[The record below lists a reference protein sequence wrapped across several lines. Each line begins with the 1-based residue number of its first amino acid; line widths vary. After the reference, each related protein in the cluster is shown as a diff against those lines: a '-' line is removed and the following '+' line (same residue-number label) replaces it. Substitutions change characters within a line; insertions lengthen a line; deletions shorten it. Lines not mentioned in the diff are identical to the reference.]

1 MRLSL
6 PLLACTALAVVGA
19 ANAQSIDLPAQV
31 RVAAQAPVARLKNVS
46 ASWLTNPGNLQ
57 VPTENANQHTP
68 PPQQASAPAP
78 LTLRNGA
85 VPTGLSGYYD
95 YQSNGM
101 SPGYIEVNPT
111 NRQQVH
117 TAMMLAAD
125 PEAQSATRRAGYAF
139 SSDGGGTWSTNKA
152 VGGIRLGFPYLQTSS
167 EGVAFIAAHGD
178 PDADGAIQTVLYF
191 NSLPGQTEFT
201 EIAQLPSNTATNR
214 AGGVIWPAF
223 ELTQSGEGAVVAA
236 SYSNPTG
243 EPTAPLH
250 LAAVD
255 FAGGQAQWQMLD
267 SLSSITS
274 GGRYVVA
281 RSAAGKMG
289 VAWYRFAIDEND
301 HTGGGIYFAE
311 SNDNGNTWG
320 DIVQVMVGEQYIDDI
335 MLNDDQD
342 TLDAQPSLDLAY
354 AGETPHM
361 VFTSAINNLYRYTG
375 VIHWSPTTGL
385 DYVTISHAVEGL
397 GAYGLSGSNAQPNMS
412 TLSYPSLSI
421 ANDGQHVLV
430 VFQANAQRLNETRD
444 TAFGTLSPEGFE
456 YFRLWAVGSN
466 NGGNDW
472 GTPWII
478 QDFAGEG
485 TDSASIE
492 YPALDEHAT
501 MVGGMFEMNMQF
513 LAKRYPGMYA
523 FTATDQDAGPIN
535 EQFQYFQREQLPES
549 RFASTSSVS
558 AETGVAGLAITSLY
572 PNPTN
577 NTATVGITVPNGGV
591 GSVEVWNVLGE
602 RIATLAD
609 GMITSGSHVYTLD
622 ARTLQAG
629 RYFVA
634 LKVDGRSATQSF
646 SVVR

>member
-1 MRLSL
+1 MRFPL
-6 PLLACTALAVVGA
+6 PLLACTAMAVVGV

-31 RVAAQAPVARLKNVS
+31 RVPAQASVARLKNIP
-46 ASWLTNPGNLQ
+46 ASWLTNPGNFQ
-57 VPTENANQHTP
+57 VPTENDRQVAP
-68 PPQQASAPAP
+68 PPQQSSAPAP
-78 LTLRNGA
+78 LSLRNRA

-111 NRQQVH
+111 NRQQIH
-117 TAMMLAAD
+117 TAMMLASD
-125 PEAQSATRRAGYAF
+125 PEAQSATRRAAYAF
-139 SSDGGGTWSTNKA
+139 SSDGGVTWSQNKA
-152 VGGIRLGFPYLQTSS
+152 IGNVRLGFPYLQTSS
-167 EGVAFIAAHGD
+167 DGTAFIAAHGD
-178 PDADGAIQTVLYF
+178 PDGDGAIQTVLYF

-201 EIAQLPSNTATNR
+201 QIASLPSLTTNNR
-214 AGGVIWPAF
+214 EGGVIWPSF
-223 ELTQSGEGAVVAA
+223 ELTQSGESAVVVS

-250 LAAVD
+250 VAAVD
-255 FAGGQAQWQMLD
+255 FAGSNPAWSTFD

-289 VAWYRFAIDEND
+289 VAWYRFAIDTSD

-320 DIVQVMVGEQYIDDI
+320 EIVHVMVGEQYLDDI
-335 MLNDDQD
+335 LINDDQD
-342 TLDAQPSLDLAY
+342 TLEAQPSLDFAY
-354 AGETPHM
+354 AGETPHI

-397 GAYGLSGSNAQPNMS
+397 GAYGLSQTNAQPNMS
-412 TLSYPSLSI
+412 TLSYPTLSVG
-421 ANDGQHVLV
+421 NDGQHVLV
-430 VFQANAQRLNETRD
+430 VFQANAQKLNATQD
-444 TAFGTLSPEGFE
+444 TAIGTLSPEGFE

-472 GTPWII
+472 GTPWIV
-478 QDFAGEG
+478 QDFAGET

-492 YPALDEHAT
+492 YPALDEHS
-501 MVGGMFEMNMQF
+501 MISGDMFEMNLQF

-523 FTATDQDAGPIN
+523 FTATGSDAGPVN
-535 EQFQYFQREQLPES
+535 EQFQYFQRQELPLNL
-549 RFASTSSVS
+549 FVSTTGVQ
-558 AETGVAGLAITSLY
+558 AETGAAGLAITSLY

-577 NTATVGITVPNGGV
+577 NSATVGINVQNGGV
-591 GSVEVWNVLGE
+591 GSVEIWSALGE
-602 RIATLAD
+602 RVASLAS
-609 GMITSGSHVYTLD
+609 GTITAGPHVYSLD
-622 ARTLQAG
+622 ARALPAG

-634 LKVDGRSATQSF
+634 LKVNGSSVTQPF